1 MLRCLPW
8 YPCIRSAAGSLQGC
22 SRPYAER
29 ELEVEVEVEMEREV
43 EMGREQPRRDAIGL
57 GLG

>member
-1 MLRCLPW
+1 
-8 YPCIRSAAGSLQGC
+8 LQGC